1 MRSSVC
7 RTLVRCCLAAAAGA
21 GLTAAVSLAL
31 AASASAAAIPE
42 RAYQDL
48 RWRLLGPFRGGWA
61 TCAAGVPGD
70 PATFY
75 FGAADGGIWKT
86 SDAGVTW
93 RPLFDSAGA
102 GSIGAIAIAPSDSKT
117 IWVGTGQVHQ
127 RWDIAAGDGVYRS
140 RDGGLTFE
148 HVGLGATRHVGRI
161 WVDPRNA
168 DTALVAALGHVFGP
182 NEERGVFR
190 TEDGG
195 KTWTKVL
202 YRDPDTGAV
211 SLAADPAA
219 PDVVYASLWQVRRH
233 PWLDYFQPPT
243 GAGSSVHRSSD
254 GGRTWRPVGASGLPK
269 GPLGRIELMVA
280 PGTGSK
286 RVFAAIDGG
295 AAPGLY
301 RSDDGGAAWVLVN
314 PDASL
319 ASSYTS
325 GLTPDPRDPEIVWA
339 MGRSIKR
346 SADGGRTFSIFKG
359 APGGDDYHFLW
370 IDPREPQRMIT
381 GADQGAVVTLNGGA
395 SWSSWYNQPTGQFY
409 RLAADD
415 RFPYWVYSGQQDSG
429 TVRVKSRSDYGQL
442 TFREWQPVGGDE
454 RDADIPDPKDPDIV
468 YGAGLGSRVSRW
480 DARTGQV
487 QNVSPWPVS
496 AYGAR
501 PGRVRYR
508 YGWITPLAVSKR
520 PPHAIYHGA
529 QVLFRS
535 LDAGRSWQTVSPDLT
550 GPIPGAPG
558 CDGDVP
564 ISRATA
570 CGFGVIF
577 AIAPSPAADG
587 LVWVGTDNGRVQR
600 TDDGGKTWQ
609 DKTPA
614 GLADWSKVN
623 MIDASPT
630 EHGTAYVAVDRH
642 RLDDFRPMAYRTHD
656 GGATW
661 TEIGHGLPE
670 GGWVGVVRQDP
681 KAPGRLYAGTS
692 RGVFVSFDDGERW
705 QSLRLN
711 LPTTGINDLLVHGD
725 DLIAAT
731 QGRALW
737 VLDGI
742 EPLRHLDGESLGAGS
757 VFLPPAP
764 AVRLRSNQNKDTP
777 LPPEEPRAAN
787 PPVGAV
793 FDYVLKDASPDDV
806 PRPVTLEIATAEGQ
820 VVRRFASDDT
830 PRRAAAEVYFAD
842 LWLGAPAR
850 LPARPGH
857 NRFTWDL
864 RLPAPRALAPE
875 YSIAAVPGVP
885 TQALPQ
891 GAFVLPGR
899 YEARLISGGKTL
911 SQSFEVTLDPRV
923 KTAAEDLRSLLD
935 LQGALSAELA
945 RSADL
950 DEAMAATEQRLKA
963 AGEGEKGKAGAAKRE
978 AALAEIGTLRRE
990 GSETPAALN
999 GDLATLAADLESAD
1013 APPTEPQRL
1022 LLAES
1027 RQRIDRAAARWDAF
1041 LKKQPEISKPV
1052 PRPWMTQPP
1061 ARTNR

>member
-1 MRSSVC
+1 MRSSV
-7 RTLVRCCLAAAAGA
+7 RRAALFRCSLAAAV
-21 GLTAAVSLAL
+21 LAAPSWAL
-31 AASASAAAIPE
+31 ADSASAAAIPD

-70 PATFY
+70 PATFF

-93 RPLFDSAGA
+93 RPIFDSAGA

-127 RWDIAAGDGVYRS
+127 RWDIVAGDGVYRS

-148 HVGLGATRHVGRI
+148 HVGLGATRHIGRI

-168 DTALVAALGHVFGP
+168 DRALVAALGHVFGP

-254 GGRTWRPVGASGLPK
+254 GGRTWTPVGANGLPR

-280 PGTGSK
+280 PGTAAK

-295 AAPGLY
+295 SAPGLY
-301 RSDDGGAAWVLVN
+301 RSDDGGAAWALIN

-319 ASSYTS
+319 ASAYTS
-325 GLTPDPRDPEIVWA
+325 GLAPDPRDPEIVWA

-346 SADGGRTFSIFKG
+346 SADGGRTFMIFKG

-370 IDPREPQRMIT
+370 IDPREPKRMIT

-442 TFREWQPVGGDE
+442 TFREWEPVGGDE

-496 AYGAR
+496 TYGAR
-501 PGRVRYR
+501 PTSVRYR

-535 LDAGRSWQTVSPDLT
+535 LDAGRSWTTVSPDLT
-550 GPIPGAPG
+550 GAIPGTPG

-564 ISRATA
+564 MARATA

-577 AIAPSPAADG
+577 AIAPSLAADG

-600 TDDGGKTWQ
+600 TDDGGATWQ
-609 DKTPA
+609 ERTPA

-630 EHGTAYVAVDRH
+630 DPATAYVAVDRH

-670 GGWVGVVRQDP
+670 GSWVGVVRQDP
-681 KAPGRLYAGTS
+681 KAPDRLYAGTS

-705 QSLRLN
+705 QSLQLN
-711 LPTTGINDLLVHGD
+711 LPPTGINDLLVHGD

-742 EPLRHLDGESLGAGS
+742 APLRHHGGGSLGAGA

-777 LPPEEPRAAN
+777 LPPEEARAVN

-793 FDYVLKDASPDDV
+793 FDYVLPDAIPADV
-806 PRPVTLEIATAEGQ
+806 LRLMTLEIATAEGQ
-820 VVRRFASDDT
+820 VVRRFASDDA
-830 PRRAAAEVYFAD
+830 PKRATAEVYFAD
-842 LWLGAPAR
+842 AWLGEPAR
-850 LPARPGH
+850 LPGRPGH

-864 RLPAPRALAPE
+864 RLPAPRAIAPE
-875 YSIAAVPGVP
+875 YSIAAVPGLP
-885 TQALPQ
+885 TEALPQ

-899 YEARLISGGKTL
+899 YEARLIAGGKTL
-911 SQSFEVTLDPRV
+911 RQSFEVTLDPRV

-935 LQGALSAELA
+935 FQGALSAELA

-950 DEAMAATEQRLKA
+950 DEAMAAMEQRLKP
-963 AGEGEKGKAGAAKRE
+963 AGEGSTGKGATARRE
-978 AALAEIGTLRRE
+978 AALAAIGALRRE
-990 GSETPAALN
+990 GSGTPAALN
-999 GDLATLAADLESAD
+999 GVLATLATDLESVD
-1013 APPTEPQRL
+1013 AAPTEPQRL

-1027 RQRIDRAAARWDAF
+1027 RQQIDRAAARWDAF
-1041 LKKQPEISKPV
+1041 TRNRPETSKTP
-1052 PRPWMTQPP
+1052 PRS
-1061 ARTNR
+1061 R